1 MMKKKLFLAGSL
13 LLVAAAALAD
23 PIAVGTKAPA
33 FSLVNAVDSKT
44 VAFKPGDGKTAV
56 VIFTCNQCPFAKAFE
71 PRIIELAKQYAAKG
85 IAFYAVNPNDEVKYP
100 EETLAS
106 MRSRA
111 VGKGYTLPYL
121 KDADSAVARAYGA
134 KVTPHAYVVDGK
146 GVVRY
151 VGYIDDEAKPEK
163 RKTTGLTDALD
174 ALLAGKAI
182 ETTSTNA
189 FGCSI
194 KWKR

>member
-1 MMKKKLFLAGSL
+1 MKKTLVFGALMLLAMS
-13 LLVAAAALAD
+13 AFAE
-23 PIAVGTKAPA
+23 PIAVGTKAPG
-33 FSLVNAVDSKT
+33 FSLVNAVDGKT
-44 VAFKPGDGKTAV
+44 VALKPGDGKTHV

-71 PRIIELAKQYAAKG
+71 SRIIELAKTYGSKG
-85 IAFYAVNPNDEVKYP
+85 VSFYAVNPNDEERYP
-100 EETLAS
+100 EETLES

-121 KDADSAVARAYGA
+121 KDGDSAIARAYGA
-134 KVTPHAYVVDGK
+134 KVTPHAFVVDGK

-163 RKTTGLTDALD
+163 RRTTGLSDALD
-174 ALLAGKAI
+174 ALLTNKAVSN
-182 ETTSTNA
+182 TNTNA

-194 KWKR
+194 KWKKTA